1 MIEDLLTKDLIAHYH
16 LPDTEIT
23 PLHLKNSYFELD
35 DIEGQGLTLVNTGT
49 AKFSNPEQLEI
60 TVIDYE
66 RFIDAINHP
75 IFQKD
80 RGRCDLFCTADDY
93 FVLGEIKKRQQI
105 STARKKAKK
114 QLLASLKTL
123 NEVPQIATFMSS
135 KREKCCCFFYKK
147 PSDIAPLSAVSAF
160 NRVNT
165 YTNGSKGVAPHITAL
180 GFEFYEYK
188 SDNVFTFNE
197 LNMKQF
203 KLFK

>member
-1 MIEDLLTKDLIAHYH
+1 MIEDLLTKDLIAHYQ
-16 LPDTEIT
+16 LPDTKIT

-35 DIEGQGLTLVNTGT
+35 DIDGQGLTQVSTGT
-49 AKFSNPEQLEI
+49 GSAKFSNPKQLEI

-66 RFIDAINHP
+66 RFIDAINDP

-147 PSDIAPLSAVSAF
+147 PSEIAPLSAVSAF
-160 NRVNT
+160 NRVDT
-165 YTNGSKGVAPHITAL
+165 YTDGSEGEAPHITAL
-180 GFEFYEYK
+180 GFKFYEYK
-188 SDNVFTFNE
+188 SDNVFTFNDWI
-197 LNMKQF
+197 
-203 KLFK
+203 

>member
-1 MIEDLLTKDLIAHYH
+1 MIEDLLTKDLIAHYQ
-16 LPDTEIT
+16 LPDTKIT

-35 DIEGQGLTLVNTGT
+35 DIDGQGLTQVSTGT
-49 AKFSNPEQLEI
+49 GSAKFSNPKQLEI

-66 RFIDAINHP
+66 RFIDAINDP

-80 RGRCDLFCTADDY
+80 RGRCDLCCTADDY
-93 FVLGEIKKRQQI
+93 CVLGEIKKRQQI

-160 NRVNT
+160 NRVDT
-165 YTNGSKGVAPHITAL
+165 YTDGSEGEAPHITAL
-180 GFEFYEYK
+180 GFKFYEYK
-188 SDNVFTFNE
+188 SDNVFTFNDWI
-197 LNMKQF
+197 
-203 KLFK
+203 

>member
-1 MIEDLLTKDLIAHYH
+1 MIEDLLTKDLIAHYQ
-16 LPDTEIT
+16 LPDTKIT

-35 DIEGQGLTLVNTGT
+35 DIDGQGLTQVSTGT
-49 AKFSNPEQLEI
+49 GSAKFSNPKQLEI

-66 RFIDAINHP
+66 RFIDAINDP

-160 NRVNT
+160 NRVDT
-165 YTNGSKGVAPHITAL
+165 YTDGSEGEAPHITAL
-180 GFEFYEYK
+180 GFKFYEYK
-188 SDNVFTFNE
+188 SDNVFTFNTWI
-197 LNMKQF
+197 
-203 KLFK
+203 

>member
-1 MIEDLLTKDLIAHYH
+1 MIEDLLTKDLIAHYQ
-16 LPDTEIT
+16 LPDTKIT

-35 DIEGQGLTLVNTGT
+35 DIDGQGLTQVSTGT
-49 AKFSNPEQLEI
+49 GSAKFSNPKQLEI

-66 RFIDAINHP
+66 RFIDAINDP

-147 PSDIAPLSAVSAF
+147 PSDIAPLNAVSAF
-160 NRVNT
+160 NRVDT
-165 YTNGSKGVAPHITAL
+165 YTDGSEGEAPHITAL
-180 GFEFYEYK
+180 GFKFYEYK
-188 SDNVFTFNE
+188 SDNVFTFNDWI
-197 LNMKQF
+197 
-203 KLFK
+203 

>member
-1 MIEDLLTKDLIAHYH
+1 MIEDLLTKDLIAHYQ
-16 LPDTEIT
+16 LPDTKIT

-35 DIEGQGLTLVNTGT
+35 DIDGQGLTQVSTGT
-49 AKFSNPEQLEI
+49 GSAKFSNPKQLEI

-66 RFIDAINHP
+66 RFIDAINDP

-160 NRVNT
+160 NRVDT
-165 YTNGSKGVAPHITAL
+165 YTDGSEGEAPHITAL
-180 GFEFYEYK
+180 GFKFYEYK
-188 SDNVFTFNE
+188 SDNVFTFNDWI
-197 LNMKQF
+197 
-203 KLFK
+203 